1 MIGRFSGLF
10 SRGALGRLS
19 PLATDIAHNPEALK
33 ALDKEL
39 LQSARSGGLASKLIP
54 TYSRYVAKPA
64 GISSS
69 LLYGSKMDPAKIIAT
84 LGGTFGGL
92 RYGGEAARPLYGYLR
107 DIGKTIAGPEM
118 VANSKYFTSSAPDS
132 VLNIVK
138 PAVALTSK
146 PMAYLDSALFN
157 KALHMA
163 ENPLLASVA
172 LPFAAY
178 GALRG
183 GGALFSRLGRSR
195 RLAQLQ
201 RGLAPKAYYQQA
213 KQLGF
218 K

>member
-1 MIGRFSGLF
+1 MIGRFSGLL
-10 SRGALGRLS
+10 SRGALGRLT

-33 ALDKEL
+33 ALDKQL
-39 LQSARSGGLASKLIP
+39 LHSARAGGLTSKIIP
-54 TYSRYVAKPA
+54 TYGRYVAKPA
-64 GISSS
+64 SISSS

-84 LGGTFGGL
+84 LGGTFGGI

-118 VANSKYFTSSAPDS
+118 AANKYFTAASPDS

-146 PMAYLDSALFN
+146 PMAFLDSALFN

-178 GALRG
+178 GAARG
-183 GGALFSRLGRSR
+183 GGALISRLSRAR